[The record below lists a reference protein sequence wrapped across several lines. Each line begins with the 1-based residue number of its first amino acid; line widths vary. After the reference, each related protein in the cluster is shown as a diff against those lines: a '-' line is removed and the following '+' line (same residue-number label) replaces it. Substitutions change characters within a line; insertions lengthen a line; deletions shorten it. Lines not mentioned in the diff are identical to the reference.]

1 MIVLHINSKEEL
13 HPSKEMRKK
22 YNLSASSKDNIID
35 DLIKNKNNVFI
46 LIWMEGCGPCNATKP
61 EWFKL
66 ESALE
71 NNNHRDDDL
80 VIVDINQQM
89 LPGIKNLGNIEG
101 FPTMKYFSKKG
112 KQVENYEDS
121 SIRDKDRSID
131 SFINWIESNITEVK
145 STNPASNPQMVYNRL
160 IKGENKKQTGG
171 KLATKRKRKWS
182 RKYKLSINCK
192 RPKGFS
198 QKQYCKYGRH
208 KTRKQGRK

>member
-13 HPSKEMRKK
+13 NPSKELRKK
-22 YNLSASSKDNIID
+22 YKLPAISKDNIID

-66 ESALE
+66 ESALQ
-71 NNNHRDDDL
+71 NNNHADDDL

-145 STNPASNPQMVYNRL
+145 STSPASNPQSVYNRL
-160 IKGENKKQTGG
+160 IKGQNKKQTGG
-171 KLATKRKRKWS
+171 KWS
-182 RKYKLSINCK
+182 KKYKSSINCK

-208 KTRKQGRK
+208 KTRKQRRK

>member
-13 HPSKEMRKK
+13 HPPKELRKK
-22 YNLSASSKDNIID
+22 YKLPATSKDNIID

-66 ESALE
+66 ESALK
-71 NNNHRDDDL
+71 NNNHTDKDDDL
-80 VIVDINQQM
+80 VIVDINHQM

-112 KQVENYEDS
+112 KNVENYEDS
-121 SIRDKDRSID
+121 TVRKKDRSID
-131 SFINWIESNITEVK
+131 SFINWIESNITELK
-145 STNPASNPQMVYNRL
+145 STNPPSNPQIVYNRL

-171 KLATKRKRKWS
+171 KPATRRKWS
-182 RKYKLSINCK
+182 RKYKLSINCR

-198 QKQYCKYGRH
+198 QRQYCKYGRH
-208 KTRKQGRK
+208 KTRKQKKN